1 MSQFPSRP
9 EPPES
14 VVGRLRGWFRW
25 VGWPRLVGTSVAVL
39 AVLATG
45 YWLVKPPPATTE
57 STMPFA
63 VRGTTTTAFDGDDTE
78 PESTDGSGGGNGNAS
93 SNGSGGEVGDDSP
106 ATGDTVVVHV
116 AGAVDRSGVYS
127 LPAHSRVV
135 DAVDA
140 AGGLSAD
147 AEPDA
152 INLAAV
158 VVDGQRVYV
167 PRQGEAVPALTNAS
181 GGGPGEPAGPIDLNS
196 ATEEQLDGLPGVGPA
211 TAAAIVAYR
220 EDHGPYG
227 SVEDLGKVRGIGPAK
242 LDAVRDLVTV

>member
-1 MSQFPSRP
+1 MSQVPSRP
-9 EPPES
+9 EPSES
-14 VVGRLRGWFRW
+14 LVRRIVEWFHW
-25 VGWPRLVGTSVAVL
+25 VGWPRVAATSLAVL

-63 VRGTTTTAFDGDDTE
+63 ARPSTTAAPDSASPDD
-78 PESTDGSGGGNGNAS
+78 PEAAADAADAAGRGAADESGRA
-93 SNGSGGEVGDDSP
+93 
-106 ATGDTVVVHV
+106 GDTDVGTSDTLVVHV

-135 DAVDA
+135 DAIDA

-147 AEPDA
+147 AQPDA
-152 INLAAV
+152 INLAALIT
-158 VVDGQRVYV
+158 DGQRIYV
-167 PRQGEAVPALTNAS
+167 PAIGEAVVAVGA
-181 GGGPGEPAGPIDLNS
+181 GGGDPVAAGPIDLNE
-196 ATEEQLDGLPGVGPA
+196 ATEEQLDELPGVGPA

-220 EDHGPYG
+220 EEHGPFG
-227 SVEDLGKVRGIGPAK
+227 SIDDLGRVPGIGPAK